1 MILNC
6 FKKVSI
12 CKGKITDINRPCC
25 PLWKRGRKETLGKTN
40 KTFLVHIIRH
50 ISSEYSKVQGD
61 SFVERL
67 EFTAG
72 FEIVLED
79 EDKSL
84 DDSLS
89 SSDTRLWCFRP
100 WSTIGGA
107 KTNQN

>member
-1 MILNC
+1 M
-6 FKKVSI
+6 SI
-12 CKGKITDINRPCC
+12 CKGKITDIN
-25 PLWKRGRKETLGKTN
+25 LKKTLLSPMEKGTSGKTN
-40 KTFLVHIIRH
+40 KTILVHIIRH

-89 SSDTRLWCFRP
+89 SSDTRLWCLRP
-100 WSTIGGA
+100 WSTTGGA
-107 KTNQN
+107 KTNQNDRR